1 MKKKYDAPDAED
13 LPDVYK
19 RNSDKERL
27 YLWAAQNFRE
37 QIKHK
42 YPTLDPLCLTCKN
55 ECDAEKL
62 VMTFIKVAITNSKQ
76 QDHKH
81 ILMYLHFQPTV
92 LPYSHLFDLKECS
105 KFVSDYLF
113 YQVLTYIL
121 KINY

>member
-62 VMTFIKVAITNSKQ
+62 VMTFIKVAITNSNTKNR
-76 QDHKH
+76 
-81 ILMYLHFQPTV
+81 IANIF
-92 LPYSHLFDLKECS
+92 
-105 KFVSDYLF
+105 
-113 YQVLTYIL
+113 
-121 KINY
+121 